1 MSMKK
6 TIFLMACLFPFLTGC
21 NNDDDNSNGNQVTA
35 NFTVTI
41 ENVAQE
47 KSFIDSG
54 IFDTPV
60 GDADVGPATPGKSYE
75 FTFDAGRKQSLSF
88 VTMLAATND
97 LFFGP
102 GDSGIPLYD
111 ENGDPISGDVTDQVY
126 LWDAGTEVN
135 EEPAVGPNTVTNQAA
150 PNTGEDENGTVRKIE
165 DEPDGFEFDYPDV
178 SEMIKVTITPGE
190 GTEFTV
196 TIEDLP
202 GAMLSTSEGDVAAP
216 ISRGVWVIHNGDNPL
231 YTEGEADLGQGV
243 EAIAEDGDP
252 STLGAYVEDNTGVTF
267 PVSPGV
273 WVVHDKGGYPLFTEG
288 EVDYGDGLEAIAEDG
303 DASVLGGNIASI
315 DGVSDGA
322 VFDTPEEASSAGP
335 AKPGQ
340 KYKFSFEA
348 GKNESLSFV
357 TMLAA
362 TNDVF
367 VGTSDTGIPLFSSN
381 GDPISG
387 DVTNQLYLWDA
398 GTEVNE
404 QPAVG
409 PNTVTNQLAV
419 DTGIE
424 EEEPVSLLSVVD
436 DGYNYPPVNQVIKV
450 TITSN

>member
-1 MSMKK
+1 MKK
-6 TIFLMACLFPFLTGC
+6 TFFLMTCLFIFLTGC
-21 NNDDDNSNGNQVTA
+21 NNDDDNSNGKPVAAT
-35 NFTVTI
+35 FTVTI

-54 IFDTPV
+54 IFNTPA
-60 GDADVGPATPGKSYE
+60 GEQDPGPATPGKSYE
-75 FTFDAGRKQSLSF
+75 FTINAGLSQSLSF

-102 GDSGIPLYD
+102 GDSGIALYD

-135 EEPAVGPNTVTNQAA
+135 EEPAVGPNTVTNQDA
-150 PNTGEDENGTVRKIE
+150 PNTGEDENGNVMKIE
-165 DEPDGFEFDYPDV
+165 DVTNGFEFDYPDV
-178 SEMIKVTITPGE
+178 SEMIKVSITHVE

-202 GAMLSTSEGDVAAP
+202 GAMLSTSEGDVVAP
-216 ISRGVWVIHNGDNPL
+216 ISPGVWVVHNGDNPL
-231 YTEGEADLGQGV
+231 YTEGSPDLGQGV
-243 EAIAEDGDP
+243 EAIAEDGNP
-252 STLGAYVEDNTGVTF
+252 STLGAYAEDNSGVTY

-273 WVVHDKGGYPLFTEG
+273 WVVHTDGTYPLFTEG
-288 EVDYGDGLEAIAEDG
+288 EADYGDGLEAIAEDG
-303 DASVLGGNIASI
+303 NASILGGNINSL
-315 DGVSDGA
+315 DGVVDGA
-322 VFDTPEEASSAGP
+322 IFNTPEGAEGP
-335 AKPGQ
+335 GPLLPGHT
-340 KYKFSFEA
+340 YKFSFEA
-348 GKNESLSFV
+348 RENESLSFV

-367 VGTSDTGIPLFSSN
+367 VGTSDTGIPLFDSN

-387 DVTNQLYLWDA
+387 DVTSQVYLWDA

-409 PNTVTNQLAV
+409 PNTVTNQPAP
-419 DTGIE
+419 DTGVDE
-424 EEEPVSLLSVVD
+424 DAPVSLLSEVD
-436 DGYNYPPVNQVIKV
+436 DGYTYPSVSQVVKV